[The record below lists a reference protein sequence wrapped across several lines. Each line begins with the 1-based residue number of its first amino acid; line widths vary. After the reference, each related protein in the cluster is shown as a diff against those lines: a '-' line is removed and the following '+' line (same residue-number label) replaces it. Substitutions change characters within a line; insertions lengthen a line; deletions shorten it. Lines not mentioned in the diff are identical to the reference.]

1 MSTGLDRTSETPA
14 LAAEMRY
21 SSPTF
26 DERMTIRHLSANSG
40 LPSITVPAGFVE
52 EGLPVGLELLGRA
65 WSEGLLIELAYAYE
79 QFSHHRLSPGS
90 TPPLHD
96 Q

>member
-1 MSTGLDRTSETPA
+1 MADNNLDA
-14 LAAEMRY
+14 LAY
-21 SSPTF
+21 P
-26 DERMTIRHLSANSG
+26 TIRQIAAPLGEDQEGSNCHLSANSG

-79 QFSHHRLSPGS
+79 QLSHHRLSPGS
-90 TPPLHD
+90 TPSLHD